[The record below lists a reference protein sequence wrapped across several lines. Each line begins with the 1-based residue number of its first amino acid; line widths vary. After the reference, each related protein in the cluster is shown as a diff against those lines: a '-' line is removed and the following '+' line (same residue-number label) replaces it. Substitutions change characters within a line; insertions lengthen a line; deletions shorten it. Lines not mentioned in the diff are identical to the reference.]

1 MAILSWL
8 AGSFSSYHK
17 HVFLLKTKY
26 ITKRN
31 TWISH
36 LFFTWMIR
44 NTMQHF
50 NNLFQCTLIWDIV
63 SSFLEEW
70 HLIQLFLKFFSQVLR
85 CFNDGLWIT
94 KNWHISSNTSAYI
107 SYEYEYDLPCVT
119 RLYFFIIPKK
129 SKWSIQ
135 KKNKLDN

>member
-17 HVFLLKTKY
+17 DVFLLKTKY
-26 ITKRN
+26 ITKWN
-31 TWISH
+31 TWIS

-44 NTMQHF
+44 NTVQHF
-50 NNLFQCTLIWDIV
+50 NKLFLYTLIWDIV

-70 HLIQLFLKFFSQVLR
+70 HLIQLFLKFFSQVPR
-85 CFNDGLWIT
+85 YFNDELWIT
-94 KNWHISSNTSAYI
+94 KNWHINSNNPAYTSYKD
-107 SYEYEYDLPCVT
+107 DLPCVT

-135 KKNKLDN
+135 KKYDD